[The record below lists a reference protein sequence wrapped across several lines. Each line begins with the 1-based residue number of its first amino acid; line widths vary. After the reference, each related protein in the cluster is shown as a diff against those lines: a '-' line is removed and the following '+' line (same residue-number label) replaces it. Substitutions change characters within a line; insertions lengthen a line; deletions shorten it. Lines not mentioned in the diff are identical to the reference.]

1 MISPNGDCHPVK
13 GFNDF
18 NGPAQ
23 TTNLGQR
30 TQIAAQQRTI
40 AWISMTAIGAKRT
53 YDESGEARKVPS
65 PEVS

>member
-40 AWISMTAIGAKRT
+40 AWISTTAIGAKRPFI
-53 YDESGEARKVPS
+53 RKTAFGPIPRQMV
-65 PEVS
+65 

>member
-40 AWISMTAIGAKRT
+40 AWISTTAIGAKRPVI
-53 YDESGEARKVPS
+53 RKQHLVTDKA
-65 PEVS
+65 